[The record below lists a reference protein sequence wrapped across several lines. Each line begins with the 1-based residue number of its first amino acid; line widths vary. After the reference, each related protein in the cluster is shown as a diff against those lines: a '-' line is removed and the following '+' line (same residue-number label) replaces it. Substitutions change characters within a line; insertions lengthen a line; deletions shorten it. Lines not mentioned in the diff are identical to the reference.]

1 MRTLLML
8 ISILLLNTS
17 WATAQLGGAVGGA
30 YGAYKAQQAANQA
43 KDTVSSLAGTNAT
56 VQGCLSKEGASY
68 TLTDSAGKSYALTG
82 KTSQLASSVGHT
94 VQVTGTA
101 SSSVKNVPGAIAGE
115 AEGMKHTL
123 KVSSFK
129 NISNTCAP

>member
-30 YGAYKAQQAANQA
+30 YKGQKIANQG
-43 KDTVSSLAGTNAT
+43 KDAVTNLADTNAT

-82 KTSQLASSVGHT
+82 KTTQLASSVGHT
-94 VQVTGTA
+94 VQVTGTV

-115 AEGMKHTL
+115 AEGMKRTL